1 MPQSLLCK
9 APASMMLFGEHSIL
23 RKGKAVVVAV
33 DRWLSVEI
41 RSQEEKLIEVISS
54 FGRKRCP
61 CNKISLNPSLR
72 FVEAALKRFQ
82 PDGCS
87 ITISSDIDP
96 TMGLGSSA
104 SVSVAMMAALSAW
117 TGQSWSKEKL
127 LEETISL
134 IRSVQGCG
142 SGADAASIIYGGVI
156 SFDGKG
162 ASPLVSSLPL
172 VAKYCG
178 YKTPT
183 PQVVAHVATKEKQFP
198 NLFSTLFS
206 SIDTVTNEAISAIE
220 KEDLPLLGECMNRAD
235 GLMHALGVGTLE
247 LSDICWR
254 LRKEPTIFGAKI
266 SGSGLGDCAIAL
278 GSLQK
283 ECLPVSSQGVI
294 LQ

>member
-1 MPQSLLCK
+1 
-9 APASMMLFGEHSIL
+9 MLFGEHSIL
-23 RKGKAVVVAV
+23 RKGKAVVVAI

-41 RSQEEKLIEVISS
+41 LSQKEETIEVVSS
-54 FGRKRCP
+54 FGRQRCP

-72 FVEAALKRFQ
+72 FVEAALKRFRSL
-82 PDGCS
+82 DGCL

-104 SVSVAMMAALSAW
+104 SVSVAMIAALSHW
-117 TGQSWSKEKL
+117 TGQAWSKEKL

-134 IRSVQGCG
+134 IQSVQGCG

-156 SFDGKG
+156 SFDGKR
-162 ASPLVSSLPL
+162 ATPLVSSLPL
-172 VAKYCG
+172 IAQYCG

-183 PQVVAHVATKEKQFP
+183 PQVVAHVAAQEKLFP
-198 NLFSTLFS
+198 SLFSSLFS
-206 SIDTVTNEAISAIE
+206 SIDLVTNEAISAIE
-220 KEDLPLLGECMNRAD
+220 KEDLSLVGESMNRAD
-235 GLMHALGVGTLE
+235 GLMQALGVGTFE

-254 LRKEPTIFGAKI
+254 FRKELTIFGAKI

-278 GSLQK
+278 GHLQQ
-283 ECLPVSSQGVI
+283 ESLPVSSRGVF